1 MLKLRRLRGNYNMQ
15 NKVKVLI
22 IKPND
27 VYTKVLNDDYRD
39 FKKEINISSPITC
52 IQRKIGGKYFD
63 IWCDDEGLFKV
74 DDNGTIQATGFCRNV
89 QEILAGNIMIANND
103 GEGNVLSLSDED
115 IDLIKT
121 EIRTLIKDIIVEYN
135 TSLGPCNMRFD
146 KGCYV
151 LKYEA

>member
-1 MLKLRRLRGNYNMQ
+1 MK
-15 NKVKVLI
+15 NKVEVLI

-39 FKKEINISSPITC
+39 FKKEINISSPIDC
-52 IQRKIGGKYFD
+52 IKRKIGGKYFD

-74 DDNGTIQATGFCRNV
+74 DDKGTIQAVGFCKNA

-115 IDLIKT
+115 IDLIKN
-121 EIRTLIKDIIVEYN
+121 EIGTFVKDIIVQYD
-135 TSLGPCNMRFD
+135 TSLGLCNMRFD

-151 LKYEA
+151 LGYEV